1 MFRRTNSGGFRG
13 FPIDTAHQVYSPAP
27 GEETGDDSLRS
38 SRAIGEASNEQ
49 CVFQMLTQMV
59 GLLDVIWSFGL
70 YSESNFLGVPKFDP
84 YQYCQYLTITN

>member
-49 CVFQMLTQMV
+49 CVFR
-59 GLLDVIWSFGL
+59 
-70 YSESNFLGVPKFDP
+70 
-84 YQYCQYLTITN
+84 C